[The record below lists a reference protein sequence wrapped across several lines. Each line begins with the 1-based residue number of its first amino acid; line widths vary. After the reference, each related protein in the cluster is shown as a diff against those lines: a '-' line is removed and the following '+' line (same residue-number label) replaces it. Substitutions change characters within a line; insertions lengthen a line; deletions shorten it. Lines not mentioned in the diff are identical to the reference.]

1 MPDIRL
7 FSLIL
12 LVVFIAACGH
22 GDMDKTIRFD
32 LTITPEQLTTKVGR
46 SLSGQNTNGFVAL
59 STPILDDGYVAL
71 YDHPGYE
78 ISIPNPSSVL
88 WYFDKPPRGAGIIE
102 SSDFVFSDSA
112 LNQIK
117 TPEQARAYLQSF
129 IDQFQRG
136 KWKRHIRDDCPR
148 LVGRASVINEGLVD
162 SLAKKEFRES
172 GLFSNC
178 TIDPAFSP
186 PLDEWI
192 RMASPSQGLHYSWRD
207 DRGVIADLDFNADEP
222 QADGTYGPY
231 QPGTSPLSVNLS
243 FELESAKKKQEQ
255 DQRARDLKER
265 WGAEVA
271 PTEAERRRIRDLL
284 EEMAVQRGEALAER

>member
-1 MPDIRL
+1 
-7 FSLIL
+7 
-12 LVVFIAACGH
+12 
-22 GDMDKTIRFD
+22 MDKIIRFD
-32 LTITPEQLTTKVGR
+32 LTITPEQLTAKVGR
-46 SLSGQNTNGFVAL
+46 SLSGQNTDGFVIL
-59 STPILDDGYVAL
+59 STPILDEGYDAL

-78 ISIPNPSSVL
+78 ITIPNIYSVQ
-88 WYFDKPPRGAGIIE
+88 WGFHKKPGNNGIIQVADFGFEE
-102 SSDFVFSDSA
+102 SI

-136 KWKRHIRDDCPR
+136 KWKRRIRDDCPR
-148 LVGRASVINEGLVD
+148 LTGRASMIDISRETVK
-162 SLAKKEFRES
+162 SLAKPEFKNFMN
-172 GLFSNC
+172 FSNC